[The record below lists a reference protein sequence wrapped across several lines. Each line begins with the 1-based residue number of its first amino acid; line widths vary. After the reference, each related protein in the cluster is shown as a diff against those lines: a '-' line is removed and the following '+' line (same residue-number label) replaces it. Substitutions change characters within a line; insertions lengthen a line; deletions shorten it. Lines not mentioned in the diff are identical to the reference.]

1 MKKIIIIFIMFLL
14 LVGCSSNVTRNIS
27 GSDALSLVENESAI
41 LVDVRT
47 SLEYQ
52 ERHIKGAINIPLNE
66 IDSNILES
74 LIENKD
80 KKIVI
85 YCASGN
91 RSSRAITI
99 FENYGYNNIY
109 DLGSINNWGGEFE

>member
-1 MKKIIIIFIMFLL
+1 MKKIIIIFLMFFC
-14 LVGCSSNVTRNIS
+14 LVGCSSNTNKIIS

-47 SLEYQ
+47 NSEYQ
-52 ERHIKGAINIPLNE
+52 ERHIKGAINIPINE

-74 LIENKD
+74 LIENK
-80 KKIVI
+80 KQKIII

-91 RSSRAITI
+91 RSNKAITI
-99 FENYGYNNIY
+99 FANYGYDNIY